1 MLRRAL
7 FPADRPLPDLPFV
20 GHALS
25 LRTDPLGT
33 LLRLYEE
40 QGGIAPLHIG
50 SFQGFLVTEP
60 ELVGE
65 IFIGKKKHYTRKTRV
80 YDALEEFL
88 GKGILTTE
96 GEDWRVHRRIVQ
108 PAFHKRRLK
117 SFASDIVAIAAEEL
131 PRWSGEIDVADAMM
145 RLTLR
150 IVSEVLLGTRTE
162 DEAEA
167 IGAAVAGGQRHAEA
181 SLSGVVSIP
190 RHWPTPR
197 NRTLRETNE
206 TLDRVAYRIIDE
218 RAKSGERGDDALS
231 MLLDARYEDGSPLP
245 RERIRNELITL
256 LAAGHET
263 TSNALSWTLM
273 RLSRHPDVARR
284 LADEV
289 SEVLGD
295 RDPTFEDVA
304 DLTYTRWVF
313 DESMRIHPPVWA
325 TGRTV
330 IEEHELGGRTMKPG
344 EGVMISP
351 YVTHR
356 RADLWD
362 NPEGFDPG
370 RWEALSKRGALKPFT
385 YYPFGGGTRKCVGE
399 AFAYLEAIL
408 LLAMLTRRM
417 RLDLV
422 PGAPIVASPQITLGF
437 ARPLRMRVVPL
448 R

>member
-206 TLDRVAYRIIDE
+206 TLDRVA
-218 RAKSGERGDDALS
+218 DAL
-231 MLLDARYEDGSPLP
+231 LERETLEFKDLEALIAGRELAPLP
-245 RERIRNELITL
+245 APSATDRSSPPREPE
-256 LAAGHET
+256 
-263 TSNALSWTLM
+263 
-273 RLSRHPDVARR
+273 PDA
-284 LADEV
+284 E
-289 SEVLGD
+289 
-295 RDPTFEDVA
+295 
-304 DLTYTRWVF
+304 
-313 DESMRIHPPVWA
+313 
-325 TGRTV
+325 
-330 IEEHELGGRTMKPG
+330 
-344 EGVMISP
+344 
-351 YVTHR
+351 
-356 RADLWD
+356 
-362 NPEGFDPG
+362 EGFGRDELPDP
-370 RWEALSKRGALKPFT
+370 EPF
-385 YYPFGGGTRKCVGE
+385 
-399 AFAYLEAIL
+399 
-408 LLAMLTRRM
+408 
-417 RLDLV
+417 
-422 PGAPIVASPQITLGF
+422 AS
-437 ARPLRMRVVPL
+437 
-448 R
+448 